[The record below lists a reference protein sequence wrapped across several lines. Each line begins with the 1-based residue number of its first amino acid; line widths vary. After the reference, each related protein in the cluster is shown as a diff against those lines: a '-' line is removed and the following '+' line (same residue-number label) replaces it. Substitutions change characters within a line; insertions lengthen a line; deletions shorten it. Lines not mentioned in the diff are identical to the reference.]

1 MLYFLAFDAW
11 QLAAVRAYHGL
22 ATAIF
27 TPVSMA
33 LIADLYREE
42 RGKAMG
48 LFSSSTLA
56 GRLLA
61 PSTAGTLI
69 FLAGF
74 HSVFT
79 ICAISGLTALIV
91 VTFAPGRVEAV
102 EQREESFL
110 IGLKEALSTPGI
122 LAVGLVNAATY
133 FAMQSLETFLPLR
146 LSEAGTATWLIGL
159 LFTAELATLAILKP
173 LAGAASDRMGRL
185 PVILVGAMLASI
197 GVLTVSAA
205 TTALLTALGLV
216 TFASGVAMI
225 TASATPLASE
235 LAPRGKYGAAI
246 GSLET
251 IQGHRAGPR
260 PNTLGRYRILC
271 RVHGSFFIPSDS
283 PIAISSH
290 INHCV
295 KTRQTRLANMFA
307 MTSEC

>member
-133 FAMQSLETFLPLR
+133 FAMQSLETFLPR

-235 LAPRGKYGAAI
+235 LAPREKYGAAI

-251 IQGHRAGPR
+251 IKDIGQALGP
-260 PNTLGRYRILC
+260 ILSGVTVSYVGYMAAFSYLAIAPLLSVAILTIVLK
-271 RVHGSFFIPSDS
+271 RVKHD
-283 PIAISSH
+283 
-290 INHCV
+290 
-295 KTRQTRLANMFA
+295 
-307 MTSEC
+307 